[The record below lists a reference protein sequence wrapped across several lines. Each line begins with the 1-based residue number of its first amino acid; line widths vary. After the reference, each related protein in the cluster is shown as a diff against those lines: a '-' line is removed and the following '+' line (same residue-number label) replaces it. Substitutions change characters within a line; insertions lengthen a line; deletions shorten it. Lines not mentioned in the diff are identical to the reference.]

1 MWKRPE
7 ERRMLN
13 TIHGIWFNFGV
24 LIVSPKITQIIY
36 PLLSGRLQYNDP
48 VSYISGGF
56 PGGSRG

>member
-1 MWKRPE
+1 
-7 ERRMLN
+7 MLN

-36 PLLSGRLQYNDP
+36 PLLSGRLQYSDP